1 MLPFSHFTMKT
12 KTFILTLT
20 ILIGGISMAKAQ
32 DLTAL
37 EIIQKSTDKLNGK
50 SSIGTMKMTVVR
62 PSWSREVTMKSWT
75 MTDEYYLILITEP
88 VKDKGQTFLKRGTD
102 MWNWMPSIS
111 KMIKIPPSMMSQ
123 SWMGSDFTNDDLVK
137 MNSYVNQYT
146 HKIIGEEVV
155 EGFNCYKIELI
166 PKPDAPVVWGKVL
179 AWISKEEFYQ
189 LKLEFYDEDEVLV
202 NRQESSEIK
211 QFSDRKLPAKM
222 VMTPVDEPGNQTIIE
237 ILDNE
242 FNIDIDESFFSQQ
255 NMKKIR

>member
-1 MLPFSHFTMKT
+1 MKIT
-12 KTFILTLT
+12 TTIIILTLAFAA
-20 ILIGGISMAKAQ
+20 IPGNQVYSQ
-32 DLTAL
+32 ELTAT
-37 EIIQKSTDKLNGK
+37 EIIQKATDKVNGK
-50 SSIGTMKMTVVR
+50 SSIGSMKMTVVR
-62 PSWSREVTMKSWT
+62 PSWSREVSMKSWS
-75 MTDEYYLILITEP
+75 MGDEYYLILITDP
-88 VKDKGQTFLKRGTD
+88 VKDKGQTFLKRETD

-155 EGFNCYKIELI
+155 ESLNCYKLELI

-189 LKLEFYDEDEVLV
+189 LKLEFYDEDDVLI
-202 NRQESSEIK
+202 NRQESSDIR

-222 VMTPVDEPGNQTIIE
+222 VMTPIDDPGNQTIIE
-237 ILDNE
+237 ITENE
-242 FNIDIDESFFSQQ
+242 FNVDIKESFFSQQ

>member
-1 MLPFSHFTMKT
+1 MKT
-12 KTFILTLT
+12 TTILLSLTLM
-20 ILIGGISMAKAQ
+20 LGISTSVHSQEM
-32 DLTAL
+32 TAT
-37 EIIQKSTDKLNGK
+37 EIIQKATDKVNGK
-50 SSIGTMKMTVVR
+50 SAIGSMKMTVVR
-62 PSWSREVTMKSWT
+62 PSWSREVTMKSWS
-75 MTDEYYLILITEP
+75 MGDEYYLILITEP
-88 VKDKGQTFLKRGTD
+88 VKDKGQTFLKRQND

-155 EGFNCYKIELI
+155 ESLNCYKLELI

-189 LKLEFYDEDEVLV
+189 LKLEFYDEDDVLI
-202 NRQESSEIK
+202 NRQESSDIR

-237 ILDNE
+237 IFDNE

-255 NMKKIR
+255 NMKKVR

>member
-1 MLPFSHFTMKT
+1 MKT
-12 KTFILTLT
+12 TTILLSLTLM
-20 ILIGGISMAKAQ
+20 LGISTSVHSQEM
-32 DLTAL
+32 TAT
-37 EIIQKSTDKLNGK
+37 EIIQKATDKVNGK
-50 SSIGTMKMTVVR
+50 SAIGSMKMTVVR
-62 PSWSREVTMKSWT
+62 PSWSREVTMKSWS
-75 MTDEYYLILITEP
+75 MGDGYYLILITEP
-88 VKDKGQTFLKRGTD
+88 VKDKGQTFLKRQND

-146 HKIIGEEVV
+146 HHILGEEVV
-155 EGFNCYKIELI
+155 EGLNCYKLELI

-189 LKLEFYDEDEVLV
+189 LKLEFYDEDDVLI
-202 NRQESSEIK
+202 NRQESSDIR

-237 ILDNE
+237 IFDNE

-255 NMKKIR
+255 NMKKVR